1 MVISFV
7 DCNPH
12 KTRRDSGL
20 GSTTKTVKALQKMDL
35 KAKLRQKVS
44 VTYSHMKMGSFG
56 NQGKAFL
63 ELSNEFSLW
72 ES

>member
-1 MVISFV
+1 MK
-7 DCNPH
+7 D
-12 KTRRDSGL
+12 
-20 GSTTKTVKALQKMDL
+20 LQKMDL
-35 KAKLRQKVS
+35 KAKLRHMVS
-44 VTYSHMKMGSFG
+44 VTYSHMKMGAFG